1 MRHFLQIL
9 TASFVYLACLTPAF
23 AQDDDKGFL
32 TRTIQDALSGAG
44 RTVSID
50 GFSGALSSAA
60 SFDRMTISDDD
71 GIWLTLEEVVLDWNR
86 SALLRGRLEVEQLT
100 AGRLDVERLPVSNE
114 VDLPDAEAKPLLRA
128 DDIIQIECTCEQ
140 HHTNQD
146 KPDRD
151 FVRNH
156 LSRGAHG
163 GKEWVF
169 GVTGPSAHHH
179 AVHRQ

>member
-1 MRHFLQIL
+1 MRQFLQIL

-86 SALLRGRLEVEQLT
+86 SALRCPGRGRPSPP
-100 AGRLDVERLPVSNE
+100 RMPV
-114 VDLPDAEAKPLLRA
+114 PD
-128 DDIIQIECTCEQ
+128 
-140 HHTNQD
+140 
-146 KPDRD
+146 
-151 FVRNH
+151 
-156 LSRGAHG
+156 
-163 GKEWVF
+163 
-169 GVTGPSAHHH
+169 TGDCPGP
-179 AVHRQ
+179 RCR